1 MKVRELMN
9 TKYFHVNEDET
20 LKFALELMNA
30 NGINGVPVVNDNLN
44 LVGMVVKADI
54 YRFLVEEGH
63 YDTYSVKS
71 VMSDKVIIANGDE
84 EVEETAIRLRKND
97 ILALPVV
104 ENKKVLGIIE
114 LQDVVDYFLEKLK
127 VKS

>member
-20 LKFALELMNA
+20 LKLALELMNE

-54 YRFLVEEGH
+54 YRFLSEQGH
-63 YDTYSVKS
+63 YDTYSVGA
-71 VMSDKVIIANGDE
+71 VMAAKVISASADE
-84 EVEETAIRLRKND
+84 EVEEAAARLRAND

-104 ENKKVLGIIE
+104 EDNKVIGIVE
-114 LQDVVDYFLEKLK
+114 LQDVVDYFLKK
-127 VKS
+127 AKR

>member
-1 MKVRELMN
+1 MKVKELMN
-9 TKYFHVNEDET
+9 TKYFYVNEDET
-20 LKFALELMNA
+20 LKSALELMNT

-71 VMSDKVIIANGDE
+71 VMSDKVISASGDE
-84 EVEETAIRLRKND
+84 EVEEAAIRLREND
-97 ILALPVV
+97 ILALPVI
-104 ENKKVLGIIE
+104 ENKKVLGIVE
-114 LQDVVDYFLEKLK
+114 LEDVVDYFLKAR
-127 VKS
+127 S

>member
-20 LKFALELMNA
+20 LKLALELMNK

-54 YRFLVEEGH
+54 YRFLAEQGH
-63 YDTYSVKS
+63 YDTYSVGS
-71 VMSDKVIIANGDE
+71 VMATKVISANGDE
-84 EVEETAIRLRKND
+84 EVEEAAARLRANN

-104 ENKKVLGIIE
+104 EDNKVLGIVE
-114 LQDVVDYFLEKLK
+114 LEDIVDYFLKK

>member
-1 MKVRELMN
+1 MKVKELMN
-9 TKYFHVNEDET
+9 TKYFYVNEDKT
-20 LKFALELMNA
+20 LKSALELMNT

-71 VMSDKVIIANGDE
+71 VMSDKVISASGDE
-84 EVEETAIRLRKND
+84 EVEEAAIRLREND
-97 ILALPVV
+97 ILALPVI
-104 ENKKVLGIIE
+104 ENKKVLGIFE
-114 LQDVVDYFLEKLK
+114 LEDVVDYFLKA
-127 VKS
+127 KS

>member
-9 TKYFHVNEDET
+9 TKYFHVNQDET
-20 LKFALELMNA
+20 LKLALELMNN
-30 NGINGVPVVNDNLN
+30 NGINGVPVVNKDLN

-63 YDTYSVKS
+63 YDSYSVS
-71 VMSDKVIIANGDE
+71 AVMSNKVISASGEE
-84 EVEETAIRLRKND
+84 EVEKVAIRLREND

-104 ENKKVLGIIE
+104 ENNKVLGIIE
-114 LQDVVDYFLEKLK
+114 LQDVLDYFLKK
-127 VKS
+127 